1 MAESVPKDL
10 FVNEANKRL
19 EVSPRRSVAW
29 IFMANS
35 SAPEQAAKGEKE
47 AAAKEVAD
55 NTAAYVGCRL
65 TSLRKQ
71 DGSSDNKRISFT
83 I

>member
-1 MAESVPKDL
+1 MHWYQP
-10 FVNEANKRL
+10 
-19 EVSPRRSVAW
+19 
-29 IFMANS
+29 
-35 SAPEQAAKGEKE
+35 KGEKE

-83 I
+83 IQ